1 MDILLPAE
9 DLPFSGDS
17 TLPDYSLKEIRAFN
31 ATVQH
36 GNFTRAAE
44 VLQVSQP
51 AITAQIHKLES
62 RFEYPLLERFSRG
75 VRLTEFG
82 RQLYKITCQFQ
93 DLDSAL
99 DLLCNPDREPGEMT
113 LRITSASSLIFMP
126 VVAGFN
132 REYPTT
138 RLKINS
144 ATTTEC
150 IQQLLAREADIGLF
164 PLREP
169 NPALSRLTFASHR
182 LVALIKHDHPLAS
195 TSAVSLSQIAG
206 EPLIFYKPGACT
218 QQVVDSLF
226 EKHQIK
232 AKSNMIV
239 DNRLDVTEAVRH
251 SLGIGFAL
259 AKDIR
264 PEPDIAVVPITEAT
278 EDVEEHIVWLKNR
291 STLPGLRTFIQY
303 ALETKCRTL

>member
-1 MDILLPAE
+1 MPLPPVE
-9 DLPFSGDS
+9 ETSLPEGSG
-17 TLPDYSLKEIRAFN
+17 LPDYSLKEIRAFN

-44 VLQVSQP
+44 ALQVSQP

-82 RQLYKITCQFQ
+82 QQLYKITCQFQ

-99 DLLCNPDREPGEMT
+99 DLLCHPDREPGGMT
-113 LRITSASSLIFMP
+113 LRIANASSLIFMP
-126 VVAGFN
+126 VLAGFS
-132 REYPTT
+132 REYPST

-182 LVALIKHDHPLAS
+182 LIALLKSDHPLA
-195 TSAVSLSQIAG
+195 ALPELSITDIVR

-218 QQVVDSLF
+218 QQVIDTLLDIHQIQGRSNIIVDS
-226 EKHQIK
+226 
-232 AKSNMIV
+232 
-239 DNRLDVTEAVRH
+239 RLDVTEAVRH
-251 SLGIGFAL
+251 NLGIGFAL
-259 AKDIR
+259 ARDIR
-264 PEPDIAVVPITEAT
+264 PEPEIVMRPIMEAT
-278 EDVEEHIVWLKNR
+278 EDVDEHIVWLKHR

-303 ALETKCRTL
+303 ALEVKCREL